1 MGLQIIYCIN
11 DSMSHCCHVTCELHA
26 IKLMFLSFF
35 LKVCV
40 SSEVSIRSVLR
51 MGAVKGEGALD
62 GGWGWMIVV
71 ASFMAQ
77 FLSFGSPQSVGVL
90 YPKWLSAFQEGKG
103 MTAWVG
109 SMVSGVA
116 LITSEY

>member
-1 MGLQIIYCIN
+1 MIA
-11 DSMSHCCHVTCELHA
+11 CHTAVTVTCELHT

-51 MGAVKGEGALD
+51 MVAVKGEGALD